1 MLFHFLWTHAIS
13 IDYPLSSRCSDSQQS
28 NHYTLIIAVLLS
40 HRANTIP
47 SSLMAPIRCCGFGG
61 SPSPEP
67 EPLRLVSSSQGRGR
81 FALSSTASSAES
93 SDVRPIQEIFAS
105 ISKNEGGDEAHTASG
120 HDHPSR
126 HELQIP
132 IQRKESS
139 RRLHEVASKV
149 RKRISRDSSISRRS
163 SKHRL
168 SASKSNEDIDRPNE
182 LKRAL
187 HQRVQSDL
195 IEDLTVSDNSYDE
208 DAVPIK
214 TPQTTWGRHE
224 GSVKISPKD
233 LGKVLA
239 KSGSHSSYTERSQ
252 RDPWQTYGPKN
263 TAVALSRMLTQ
274 RASHLTDESEYN
286 SANTAL
292 DDPKRQDSK
301 KYIFEEED
309 TPKGIA
315 GTRLPSPVTRSN
327 TVVRMPPSG
336 KPLEKGFTNPSFLDA
351 VEAPTPPNLLPTH
364 LNNIPE
370 PEASGDLGLSFS
382 ERYKATLPVSPDRAH
397 TTAVGNAKQP
407 VIYDTKI
414 RPASEQWLHGASR
427 FLSPKVHSKQTSHQR
442 YQGDEYSHHCDPED
456 EEMIFGGIDGEDE
469 SPPESAYYTAKT
481 RASSDGD
488 EAGHHYNMHVPKR
501 FVSKSLLPAAAL
513 PQLQG
518 PRRDRSYTSEESS
531 TLFSVVPQRKVSSDA
546 VTSKIPMAWENHSPR
561 AASSVYSSQPES
573 LLSSRRGSLVQFN
586 SLSDRVQQ
594 YKDYKSH
601 DGIISVPAT
610 RLRPVD
616 VEKLE
621 YQTSDPSFHSSNESF
636 TRRELAAAERRISSM
651 SRANTLPKS
660 SRFREELDQ
669 VSAELA
675 LTNPPRRRFSNLD
688 GSSDLRSRSIS
699 SPGSLHSLSLNDE
712 ATSVWEKAVR
722 EHARLS
728 LAPSKSLSRL
738 SVTNESTSAWEKALR
753 EHALEDAALKHTRLG
768 SYSPDLLGDTQIGP
782 MNEAM
787 SRKPSTRP
795 YLYRNQAHL
804 FVEGD
809 HGPQLQARLAAYKL
823 PTYHPTSKRK
833 RPVVDELK
841 RSSSAYPIGSWSRYP
856 SHSRPERSSSP
867 AGVEDQVFARD
878 FADMTPS
885 SSQHRSPN
893 RQDSKLGP
901 HKRKR
906 SMNFGKHML
915 SQLSR
920 LYKYQSQDLQKRLVN
935 EARGNRSSISE
946 GGMLKYPELELL
958 GRLSPPLPSPAIAT
972 KVAME
977 ERVKSK
983 SKRETQGGE
992 DAKEWSKLYE
1002 DCVVPPPPS
1011 EMGNSPVRSAVGSG
1025 VTSPMVSPMRSSEE
1039 LVGPRDVYARGGE
1052 GDGNGTVES
1061 RRPKSESSE
1070 LRAST
1075 LDFKKSLEVSEGLAR
1090 EKMLGFMER
1099 MSG

>member
-1 MLFHFLWTHAIS
+1 
-13 IDYPLSSRCSDSQQS
+13 
-28 NHYTLIIAVLLS
+28 
-40 HRANTIP
+40 
-47 SSLMAPIRCCGFGG
+47 MAPIRCCGFGG

-67 EPLRLVSSSQGRGR
+67 EPLRLVDSSQGRGR

-93 SDVRPIQEIFAS
+93 SDVRPIQDIFAS
-105 ISKNEGGDEAHTASG
+105 ISKTEGGYEAHTASG

-126 HELQIP
+126 RELEPP
-132 IQRKESS
+132 IHRKESS

-149 RKRISRDSSISRRS
+149 RKRMSRDSSISRRS

-168 SASKSNEDIDRPNE
+168 SASKSNEDIERRNE

-195 IEDLTVSDNSYDE
+195 VEDLTISDNSYDE

-233 LGKVLA
+233 LSKALA
-239 KSGSHSSYTERSQ
+239 KSGSHSSYAERNQ
-252 RDPWQTYGPKN
+252 RDPLQTHGSRN

-274 RASHLTDESEYN
+274 RASHLTDESEDHV
-286 SANTAL
+286 ANTVL
-292 DDPKRQDSK
+292 DSSKRKDTK

-309 TPKGIA
+309 TPKRTPE
-315 GTRLPSPVTRSN
+315 TRLPSPVTRSN

-336 KPLEKGFTNPSFLDA
+336 KPLEKGFRNPSFLDA
-351 VEAPTPPNLLPTH
+351 VEAPASSDLLLAH
-364 LNNIPE
+364 QNCIPE
-370 PEASGDLGLSFS
+370 PEASGDLSLSFA
-382 ERYKATLPVSPDRAH
+382 ERYKATLPANMDNAH
-397 TTAVGNAKQP
+397 TTAVGKARQP

-427 FLSPKVHSKQTSHQR
+427 LLSPQVHSKQTSNQR
-442 YQGDEYSHHCDPED
+442 SQDGEYSHHCDPED

-481 RASSDGD
+481 RASSDGN
-488 EAGHHYNMHVPKR
+488 EAGHLYNMYVPKR
-501 FVSKSLLPAAAL
+501 LVSRSLLPAAAL
-513 PQLQG
+513 PQLEE

-531 TLFSVVPQRKVSSDA
+531 TLFSVKPRRQISSEM
-546 VTSKIPMAWENHSPR
+546 VTSKIPMAWDNHRPR

-594 YKDYKSH
+594 YKDYNSH
-601 DGIISVPAT
+601 GGIISIPAT

-621 YQTSDPSFHSSNESF
+621 RQTSDPSFHSSNESF
-636 TRRELAAAERRISSM
+636 TKRELAAAERRISSM

-669 VSAELA
+669 ISAELT
-675 LTNPPRRRFSNLD
+675 LTNPLRRRFSNLD

-699 SPGSLHSLSLNDE
+699 SPRSVHSLSLNDE
-712 ATSVWEKAVR
+712 ATLVWEKAVR

-728 LAPSKSLSRL
+728 LSPSKSLSRL
-738 SVTNESTSAWEKALR
+738 SVNNESTSVWEKALR
-753 EHALEDAALKHTRLG
+753 EHALEDDALKHTRLG
-768 SYSPDLLGDTQIGP
+768 SYSPDLLRDTEIGP
-782 MNEAM
+782 KDEAM

-795 YLYRNQAHL
+795 CLYRNQAHL
-804 FVEGD
+804 FVEAD

-867 AGVEDQVFARD
+867 AGLEDHVIARD
-878 FADMTPS
+878 FADMTPR
-885 SSQHRSPN
+885 SSQDTSPN
-893 RQDSKLGP
+893 RQSSKLNLK
-901 HKRKR
+901 KRKT
-906 SMNFGKHML
+906 SMNFGKNML

-920 LYKYQSQDLQKRLVN
+920 LYKNQSQDLQRRLFN

-946 GGMLKYPELELL
+946 GGMLEYPELELL
-958 GRLSPPLPSPAIAT
+958 GRVSPPLPSADIAT

-977 ERVKSK
+977 ERIKSK
-983 SKRETQGGE
+983 GKPATQGGE
-992 DAKEWSKLYE
+992 DAKEWSKLYD

-1011 EMGNSPVRSAVGSG
+1011 EMGNSPVQSPVRSLVASPVG
-1025 VTSPMVSPMRSSEE
+1025 SPMRSSEE
-1039 LVGPRDVYARGGE
+1039 GIGPGDVYARDGE
-1052 GDGNGTVES
+1052 GGGIRDSG
-1061 RRPKSESSE
+1061 RPGSQSSE

-1075 LDFKKSLEVSEGLAR
+1075 LDFKKSLELNEGLAR
-1090 EKMLGFMER
+1090 ERMLGFMER
-1099 MSG
+1099 MSA

>member
-1 MLFHFLWTHAIS
+1 
-13 IDYPLSSRCSDSQQS
+13 
-28 NHYTLIIAVLLS
+28 
-40 HRANTIP
+40 
-47 SSLMAPIRCCGFGG
+47 MAPIRCCGFGG

-67 EPLRLVSSSQGRGR
+67 EPLRLVNSSQGRGR

-105 ISKNEGGDEAHTASG
+105 ISKTEGGYEAHAASG
-120 HDHPSR
+120 HELPSR
-126 HELQIP
+126 RELEIP
-132 IQRKESS
+132 IHRKESS

-149 RKRISRDSSISRRS
+149 RKRMSRDSSISRRS

-168 SASKSNEDIDRPNE
+168 SASKSNEDIERRNE

-214 TPQTTWGRHE
+214 TPRTTWGRHE

-233 LGKVLA
+233 LSKALA

-252 RDPWQTYGPKN
+252 RDPLRTHGSNN

-274 RASHLTDESEYN
+274 RASHLTDESEDH

-292 DDPKRQDSK
+292 DGSKKRDS

-351 VEAPTPPNLLPTH
+351 VEAPPPPDLLPTH
-364 LNNIPE
+364 LHSIPE
-370 PEASGDLGLSFS
+370 PEASRDLRLSFS
-382 ERYKATLPVSPDRAH
+382 ERYKAALPVSPDSAH
-397 TTAVGNAKQP
+397 TTAVGNARQP

-427 FLSPKVHSKQTSHQR
+427 LLSPKVHSKQTSHQ
-442 YQGDEYSHHCDPED
+442 QFQDDEYSHHCDPED

-481 RASSDGD
+481 RASSDGN
-488 EAGHHYNMHVPKR
+488 EASHLYNMYVPKR
-501 FVSKSLLPAAAL
+501 LVSKSLLPAAAL

-518 PRRDRSYTSEESS
+518 PRHDRSYTSEESS
-531 TLFSVVPQRKVSSDA
+531 TLFSVIPRRQVSSDV
-546 VTSKIPMAWENHSPR
+546 VTSKIPRAWDNHSPR

-594 YKDYKSH
+594 YKDYNSH

-621 YQTSDPSFHSSNESF
+621 HQTSDPSFHSSNESF

-669 VSAELA
+669 ISAELT
-675 LTNPPRRRFSNLD
+675 LTNPPRRRFSNMD

-699 SPGSLHSLSLNDE
+699 SPRSLHSLSLNDE

-722 EHARLS
+722 EHTRLS
-728 LAPSKSLSRL
+728 LSPSKSLSRL
-738 SVTNESTSAWEKALR
+738 SINNGSTSAWEKALR
-753 EHALEDAALKHTRLG
+753 EHALEGAALKHTRLG
-768 SYSPDLLGDTQIGP
+768 SYSPDLLGDTEIGP
-782 MNEAM
+782 KNEAM
-787 SRKPSTRP
+787 SRKPSIRP
-795 YLYRNQAHL
+795 CLYRNQAHL
-804 FVEGD
+804 FVEAD

-833 RPVVDELK
+833 RPLVDDLI

-878 FADMTPS
+878 FADIAPS
-885 SSQHRSPN
+885 SSQKSSPN
-893 RQDSKLGP
+893 RQDSKLNP

-920 LYKYQSQDLQKRLVN
+920 LYKNQSQDLQRRLVN

-946 GGMLKYPELELL
+946 GGMLEYPELELL
-958 GRLSPPLPSPAIAT
+958 GRVSPPLPSPDITT

-983 SKRETQGGE
+983 SKPATQGGE

-1011 EMGNSPVRSAVGSG
+1011 EMGNSPVRSPIGSL
-1025 VTSPMVSPMRSSEE
+1025 VASPMGSPMRSSEE
-1039 LVGPRDVYARGGE
+1039 EIGPRDVYARGGE
-1052 GDGNGTVES
+1052 GDGRRDSG
-1061 RRPKSESSE
+1061 RPKSQSSE

-1075 LDFKKSLEVSEGLAR
+1075 LDFKKSLELNEGLAR
-1090 EKMLGFMER
+1090 EKMLGFTER
-1099 MSG
+1099 MSA

>member
-1 MLFHFLWTHAIS
+1 
-13 IDYPLSSRCSDSQQS
+13 
-28 NHYTLIIAVLLS
+28 
-40 HRANTIP
+40 
-47 SSLMAPIRCCGFGG
+47 MAPIRCCGFGG

-67 EPLRLVSSSQGRGR
+67 EPHRLVDSSQGRGR
-81 FALSSTASSAES
+81 FALSSNASSAES

-105 ISKNEGGDEAHTASG
+105 ISKHEGGYEAHKASG
-120 HDHPSR
+120 HDHPLR
-126 HELQIP
+126 RELETLIH
-132 IQRKESS
+132 RKESS

-149 RKRISRDSSISRRS
+149 RKKISRDSSISRRS

-168 SASKSNEDIDRPNE
+168 STSNSNEDIERRNE

-224 GSVKISPKD
+224 GSIKISPKD
-233 LGKVLA
+233 LSKALA

-252 RDPWQTYGPKN
+252 RDTLQTYGSKN
-263 TAVALSRMLTQ
+263 TAVVLSRMLTQ
-274 RASHLTDESEYN
+274 RASHLTEESEDF

-292 DDPKRQDSK
+292 EGSKRRDTK
-301 KYIFEEED
+301 KYVFEEEE
-309 TPKGIA
+309 TPKGTA
-315 GTRLPSPVTRSN
+315 GTCIPSPVTRSN

-351 VEAPTPPNLLPTH
+351 VETPASSDLLPTH
-364 LNNIPE
+364 LNSVPK
-370 PEASGDLGLSFS
+370 PEASEDLRLSFS
-382 ERYKATLPVSPDRAH
+382 ERYKATLPVGPDSAH
-397 TTAVGNAKQP
+397 TTAVGNARQS

-427 FLSPKVHSKQTSHQR
+427 SLSPKVHSKQTSHQR
-442 YQGDEYSHHCDPED
+442 FQDDEYPHRCDPED

-481 RASSDGD
+481 RASSDGN
-488 EAGHHYNMHVPKR
+488 EAGHLYNMYVPKWL
-501 FVSKSLLPAAAL
+501 VSKSLLPAAAM
-513 PQLQG
+513 PQLQEA
-518 PRRDRSYTSEESS
+518 RRDRSYTSEESS
-531 TLFSVVPQRKVSSDA
+531 TLFSVKPRGQVYSEI
-546 VTSKIPMAWENHSPR
+546 VTSKVPMAWDNHSPR

-573 LLSSRRGSLVQFN
+573 LLSSRRGSLVPFN

-594 YKDYKSH
+594 YKDYNSH

-621 YQTSDPSFHSSNESF
+621 HQTSDPSFHSSNESF

-651 SRANTLPKS
+651 SRANTLPKN

-669 VSAELA
+669 ISAELT

-699 SPGSLHSLSLNDE
+699 SPRSIHSLSLNDE
-712 ATSVWEKAVR
+712 ATAIWEKAVR

-728 LAPSKSLSRL
+728 LSPSKSLSRL
-738 SVTNESTSAWEKALR
+738 SVNNESTSAWEKALR

-768 SYSPDLLGDTQIGP
+768 SYSPDLLGDTEIGP
-782 MNEAM
+782 MNEAI

-795 YLYRNQAHL
+795 CLYRNQAHL

-809 HGPQLQARLAAYKL
+809 HEPQLQARLAAYKL

-841 RSSSAYPIGSWSRYP
+841 RSTSAYPMGSWSRYP

-885 SSQHRSPN
+885 SSQNTSLN
-893 RQDSKLGP
+893 RIGPKLDSQ
-901 HKRKR
+901 KRKR
-906 SMNFGKHML
+906 SMKFGKHML

-920 LYKYQSQDLQKRLVN
+920 LYKNQSQDLQRRLAN

-946 GGMLKYPELELL
+946 AGMLEYPELELL
-958 GRLSPPLPSPAIAT
+958 GRVSPPLPSPDIAT

-983 SKRETQGGE
+983 SKQATQGSE

-1011 EMGNSPVRSAVGSG
+1011 EMGNSPVRSPIGSL
-1025 VTSPMVSPMRSSEE
+1025 VASPIGSPMRSSEE
-1039 LVGPRDVYARGGE
+1039 LGPRGVYTRDGKSGGMR
-1052 GDGNGTVES
+1052 ES
-1061 RRPKSESSE
+1061 GRPKSESSE

-1075 LDFKKSLEVSEGLAR
+1075 LDFKKSLEVNEGLAKER
-1090 EKMLGFMER
+1090 MLGFMER